1 MSRHFVDANTVRLRP
16 ASFCTVS
23 AELFSGEVFDE
34 LEPRRL
40 FPLSGPDEFISLLD
54 GSGTER
60 LIVRKIDALDEE
72 SAKVMRASLADY
84 YRIPKIEA
92 VTECFDKNGALKF
105 TVVTNYGPCTF
116 SVKDR
121 HADIKLLYG
130 KRVMMKDGNDNRY
143 EIPDIAE
150 LDSKSRHIM
159 QGYL

>member
-1 MSRHFVDANTVRLRP
+1 MSRRFVDANSVRLRP

-54 GSGTER
+54 RDGKEQM
-60 LIVRKIDALDEE
+60 IVRKLSALDDE
-72 SAKVMRASLADY
+72 SAEAIKASLADY

-92 VTECFDKNGALKF
+92 ITECFDKNGALKF
-105 TVVTNYGPCTF
+105 TVTTNYGPCTF

-130 KRVMMKDGNDNRY
+130 RRVMMKDSNDNRY
-143 EIPDIAE
+143 EIPDVNVI
-150 LDSKSRHIM
+150 DSKSRHIM
-159 QGYL
+159 AGYI

>member
-1 MSRHFVDANTVRLRP
+1 MPRQFVDADSVRLYP
-16 ASFCTVS
+16 ASFCTVK
-23 AELFSGEVFDE
+23 AELFSGETFDE

-54 GSGTER
+54 QNGKEQM
-60 LIVRKIDALDEE
+60 IVRKLDALDAD
-72 SAKVMRASLADY
+72 SAAALTSALSEY

-92 VTECFDKNGALKF
+92 ITELYDKDRVLKF
-105 TVVTNYGPCTF
+105 TVVTNYGTHTF

-130 KRVMMKDGNDNRY
+130 RRVMMKDGNDNRY
-143 EIPDIAE
+143 EIPDVNE

-159 QGYL
+159 AEYL

>member
-1 MSRHFVDANTVRLRP
+1 MSRRFVDANSVRLRP

-23 AELFSGEVFDE
+23 AELYSGEVFDE

-54 GSGTER
+54 QSGREQM
-60 LIVRKIDALDEE
+60 IVRKLSALDES
-72 SAKVMRASLADY
+72 SAEAIKASLADY

-92 VTECFDKNGALKF
+92 ITECFDKNGALKF
-105 TVVTNYGPCTF
+105 TVTTNYGACTF

-130 KRVMMKDGNDNRY
+130 RRVMMKDSNDNRY
-143 EIPDIAE
+143 EIPDINVI
-150 LDSKSRHIM
+150 DSKSRHIM
-159 QGYL
+159 AGYI